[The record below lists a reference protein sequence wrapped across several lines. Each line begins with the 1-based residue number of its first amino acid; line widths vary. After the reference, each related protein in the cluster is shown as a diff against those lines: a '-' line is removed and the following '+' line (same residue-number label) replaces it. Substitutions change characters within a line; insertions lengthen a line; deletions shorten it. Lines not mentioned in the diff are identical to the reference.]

1 MDAFNDPPQ
10 VRLIS
15 IERLEENKGQLAG
28 VPENPR
34 TIQDDKFA
42 LLKQDII
49 DYPEFLKYNPLKVY
63 QLDNGNF
70 IVLCGNMRFLALTEI
85 GIKAIP
91 CVVIDADTPNERL
104 KAYAMLD
111 NSGFGEYDWVKLKN
125 GGWGDDEQL
134 TAWGVDLPDDW
145 NAPADEDGD
154 DDSGN
159 ESYSRKVVAP
169 TYEPSGKMPTFGEM
183 YDTTKRDALIT
194 EIEKADIPDEVRE
207 FLREAA
213 RRHTV
218 FNYAKIAD
226 YYAQAPAKIQDLMER
241 SALVIIDFDKAIE
254 GGYITLTKDL
264 ANAYRIERDIT
275 DEDPLTESDI
285 SDDYDEES

>member
-42 LLKQDII
+42 LLKQAII

-91 CVVIDADTPNERL
+91 CVVIDADTPTERL

-218 FNYAKIAD
+218 FNYRRLQTTTHKHRRRF
-226 YYAQAPAKIQDLMER
+226 K
-241 SALVIIDFDKAIE
+241 
-254 GGYITLTKDL
+254 T
-264 ANAYRIERDIT
+264 
-275 DEDPLTESDI
+275 
-285 SDDYDEES
+285 

>member
-1 MDAFNDPPQ
+1 
-10 VRLIS
+10 
-15 IERLEENKGQLAG
+15 
-28 VPENPR
+28 
-34 TIQDDKFA
+34 
-42 LLKQDII
+42 
-49 DYPEFLKYNPLKVY
+49 
-63 QLDNGNF
+63 
-70 IVLCGNMRFLALTEI
+70 
-85 GIKAIP
+85 
-91 CVVIDADTPNERL
+91 
-104 KAYAMLD
+104 
-111 NSGFGEYDWVKLKN
+111 
-125 GGWGDDEQL
+125 
-134 TAWGVDLPDDW
+134 
-145 NAPADEDGD
+145 
-154 DDSGN
+154 
-159 ESYSRKVVAP
+159 
-169 TYEPSGKMPTFGEM
+169 MPTFGEM

-194 EIEKADIPDEVRE
+194 EIDKADIPDEVRE

-285 SDDYDEES
+285 SDDYDEE